1 MPKSTKKEPDS
12 KRKVLFIGFDCAS
25 WKVLDPLLKQHELP
39 NLSYL
44 IKSGVSCITQAFDP
58 PISPVLWTSIATA
71 KLPDKHGIKDF
82 LATSKSVKCKRLWDI
97 LEQHGY
103 TIGLFGHFLT
113 WPPQR
118 VNGFNIPILFAQ
130 KPETY
135 PAHFNF
141 IPKMVLTEKKGGAQN
156 PFLYTKFMF
165 KSLWYG
171 VRPITLLKAGSK
183 FLSQRSGIQDHR
195 KIVFSSRT
203 IKEEILSDIFIHLHA
218 RYRPQYAFFHC
229 HIADSISHNFWCY
242 YEPEKFSDVSIEDI
256 EKFKNMIPEAY
267 RKVDR
272 IIGRLLRH
280 LDSETLMIVASDHG
294 AKANISLRRKKFY
307 LLRSSQLIEALGLE
321 KEVNVVNLNLGA
333 LMRLKHSASQTKD
346 MIVESIK
353 NVSVEGT
360 KERVFDIQT
369 KGSDSIYIELNPEL
383 IDVENAN
390 ILISK
395 NTFPLKKFVR
405 ASSDRMSGTHDIEDA
420 VLIMAGKN
428 LKKGVKLKGISIL
441 DIIPTL
447 LTWLNLPAARD
458 MDGRVIQEAFEDS
471 YFIKCPIQYIDSYDS
486 KEEQP
491 DEFEEGEMTEKIR
504 EELRSLGYL
513 D

>member
-1 MPKSTKKEPDS
+1 
-12 KRKVLFIGFDCAS
+12 
-25 WKVLDPLLKQHELP
+25 
-39 NLSYL
+39 
-44 IKSGVSCITQAFDP
+44 
-58 PISPVLWTSIATA
+58 
-71 KLPDKHGIKDF
+71 
-82 LATSKSVKCKRLWDI
+82 
-97 LEQHGY
+97 
-103 TIGLFGHFLT
+103 
-113 WPPQR
+113 
-118 VNGFNIPILFAQ
+118 
-130 KPETY
+130 
-135 PAHFNF
+135 
-141 IPKMVLTEKKGGAQN
+141 
-156 PFLYTKFMF
+156 
-165 KSLWYG
+165 
-171 VRPITLLKAGSK
+171 
-183 FLSQRSGIQDHR
+183 
-195 KIVFSSRT
+195 
-203 IKEEILSDIFIHLHA
+203 
-218 RYRPQYAFFHC
+218 
-229 HIADSISHNFWCY
+229 
-242 YEPEKFSDVSIEDI
+242 
-256 EKFKNMIPEAY
+256 
-267 RKVDR
+267 
-272 IIGRLLRH
+272 
-280 LDSETLMIVASDHG
+280 
-294 AKANISLRRKKFY
+294 
-307 LLRSSQLIEALGLE
+307 
-321 KEVNVVNLNLGA
+321 
-333 LMRLKHSASQTKD
+333 MRLKHSASQTKD

-428 LKKGVKLKGISIL
+428 LKEGVKLKGISIL